1 MSDVIII
8 TWTSDKI
15 ELRQVPSE
23 GIWQPPLQS
32 IREYELNQPTRSE
45 RINKPD
51 SGGGLHLALSSLF
64 SDIEINLPICFLLP
78 REWVQS
84 FTVDNP
90 NLKSDEMTRAQII
103 WEAQQRISGD
113 ISRFKVLLPTDLE
126 APKLTFHI
134 VRLEIIDIYVDATGQ
149 AGIEIAGM
157 MNEPE
162 WGEPYNFE
170 MPLDL
175 RESVGIDTID
185 SSEVRPSVSIP
196 PVLLIVLAVAALAVV
211 SYIWILPLS
220 RKPVEVTPDSL
231 AVAQVAD
238 TGIAAAPVTDI
249 TVEIAAEKEDKGGI
263 FGFLFGKKKEKKTE
277 KEEAAELK
285 PITATGAPVNQIAG
299 ILPAD
304 AEIKLAVFSP
314 VDARLEISGL
324 TDPNSWLKEIKK
336 STVCK
341 SVRLA
346 GSYQSNGETVYV
358 IEMGQPDWNPGERV
372 KDFSGWSKLASSK
385 GLKPKGR
392 RARGDLASAQA
403 LIDEIWS
410 SKAGYEKVLLAPDKD
425 KWVVTVQ

>member
-8 TWTSDKI
+8 TWTTDKI

-23 GIWQPPLQS
+23 GIWQPPLQA
-32 IREYELNQPTRSE
+32 IRECELNRPTRSE
-45 RINKPD
+45 RISKSD

-64 SDIEINLPICFLLP
+64 SDIEINLPIWFLLP
-78 REWVQS
+78 REWVQT

-90 NLKSDEMTRAQII
+90 NLKSVEMTRAQII

-126 APKLTFHI
+126 APKLTFHM
-134 VRLEIIDIYVDATGQ
+134 VRMEIIDIYVGATGQ
-149 AGIEIAGM
+149 AGIEMAGIIS
-157 MNEPE
+157 EPE

-196 PVLLIVLAVAALAVV
+196 PVLLIVLAVAALAVA

-231 AVAQVAD
+231 AIAQVAD

-249 TVEIAAEKEDKGGI
+249 TVEIAAEKEDKRGI
-263 FGFLFGKKKEKKTE
+263 FGFLFGKKKK
-277 KEEAAELK
+277 KEEPAELK

-299 ILPAD
+299 LLPAD

-314 VDARLEISGL
+314 VDARLEITGL
-324 TDPNSWLKEIKK
+324 NDPNTWLKEIKK

-341 SVRLA
+341 SAKLA
-346 GSYQSNGETVYV
+346 GSYKSKGETIYV
-358 IEMGQPDWNPGERV
+358 IEMGQPEWNPGERV

-392 RARGDLASAQA
+392 SARGDLASAQA

-410 SKAGYEKVLLAPDKD
+410 SKAGYEKILLAPDKD